1 MKKKSQIR
9 ILLAD
14 DHAVLREGL
23 KTLLGSEE
31 DMVVVGEAADG
42 ASVLPLVQKLSPNVV
57 LMDISM
63 GPSSGSVATREI
75 KKLNAGVQVLVL
87 TVHEDASY
95 LQEMLSAGASGYILK
110 RAATKELIKAVRVV
124 AEGRTYLDPEMSAAV
139 VQSFSPRAKVEGQR
153 LLTERELTVAKLLAQ
168 GYTQKEI
175 GAQLGVSIKTV
186 DTHKAR
192 CMEKLGLGSRAE
204 LVRFGYQQGWF
215 EELEIQKK
223 E

>member
-1 MKKKSQIR
+1 MKKKRQIR

-23 KTLLGSEE
+23 KTLLGSED

-42 ASVLPLVQKLSPNVV
+42 ISVLPLVQKLSPDVV

-63 GPSSGSVATREI
+63 GRGSGAMATREI
-75 KKLNAGVQVLVL
+75 KKQNNDVQVLVL

-110 RAATKELIKAVRVV
+110 RAATKELINAVRIV

-139 VQSFSPRAKVEGQR
+139 VQSFSPLKADGQKQ
-153 LLTERELTVAKLLAQ
+153 LTERELSVAKLLAQ

-175 GAQLGVSIKTV
+175 AAQLSVSIKTV

-192 CMEKLGLGSRAE
+192 CMEKLGLNSRAE
-204 LVRFGYQQGWF
+204 LVRFAFQQGWF
-215 EELEIQKK
+215 AELQPSKR
-223 E
+223 